1 MPSVCPIKLIRYLG
15 PLCIM
20 PTYISGSSLAYVCT
34 PTNSY
39 RAHVRL
45 RNTCTV
51 RISTLIMS
59 VSSSY
64 TSICARVVMFTR
76 IQKADF
82 PLGLYFNNLCMRL
95 ASARMR
101 RLAWAFPTR
110 RYNKDPGGNV
120 RIHCGI
126 CFASMNVCMS
136 VL

>member
-1 MPSVCPIKLIRYLG
+1 MPSVCPIKLITYLG

-45 RNTCTV
+45 RNACTV

-64 TSICARVVMFTR
+64 TSICAIVVMFTH
-76 IQKADF
+76 IQKADL
-82 PLGLYFNNLCMRL
+82 PLGLYCKNLCVVTLLTFFVILQTVATPFCNRV
-95 ASARMR
+95 ARNARGPQNPRR
-101 RLAWAFPTR
+101 RLP
-110 RYNKDPGGNV
+110 
-120 RIHCGI
+120 
-126 CFASMNVCMS
+126 
-136 VL
+136 